1 MNHALLD
8 RLTGSSDGMM
18 WRQNADHEQKRET
31 GDVTITLGDLTSPGP
46 LQKLKLNLTEVS
58 CPHGES
64 RAEAGRGAVGVAKR
78 PASAHW
84 RTP

>member
-31 GDVTITLGDLTSPGP
+31 GDVTIIWGT
-46 LQKLKLNLTEVS
+46 
-58 CPHGES
+58 
-64 RAEAGRGAVGVAKR
+64 
-78 PASAHW
+78 
-84 RTP
+84 